1 MMSYQLSPEPR
12 INLIRCY
19 ISIVNIV
26 RLYKTNLVTAEA
38 TLFCGNMNS
47 RIFERKSLQREVVEE
62 IEVI

>member
-26 RLYKTNLVTAEA
+26 RLYNKTNLVTAEA

-47 RIFERKSLQREVVEE
+47 RIFERKSYKGKL
-62 IEVI
+62 